1 MATAAQIKANIE
13 NAKHSTGA
21 KTEAGREASSR
32 NNRRHGLAGHAFF
45 FLEWENPDHFEQ
57 LLEAFES
64 EHQPKT
70 PTECLLVEKMAQ
82 HYWLSQRAQEMQTS
96 EMQLDPFDD
105 EILKRVTVYMRYQTQ
120 QERLFKSALAD
131 LLKLRAERRKEQIG
145 FESQKRAQEKH
156 ERTIAVLDAR
166 VARSKP
172 APKSVEAPVQPAK
185 TVATTN
191 EPIDSVGQI
200 DRTEALAA

>member
-1 MATAAQIKANIE
+1 MASAAQIRANQE

-57 LLEAFES
+57 LLEALES

-70 PTECLLVEKMAQ
+70 ATEFLLVEKMTQ
-82 HYWLSQRAQEMQTS
+82 HYWLSQRAQQLQTLHMQD
-96 EMQLDPFDD
+96 DPLDD
-105 EILKRVTVYMRYQTQ
+105 EVMKRVAVYMRYQTQ

-131 LLKLRAERRKEQIG
+131 LLKLRAERIKEQIG

-156 ERTIAVLDAR
+156 ERTTAVLDSR
-166 VARSKP
+166 LGGSKP
-172 APKSVEAPVQPAK
+172 APKPVEKPVPSTSPVTDMPLSPRELQK
-185 TVATTN
+185 Q
-191 EPIDSVGQI
+191 EP
-200 DRTEALAA
+200 LAA